1 MAASAQDCTTQISLK
16 RCLDQMLKQT
26 LKQTHAGLSR
36 VLPGRKAVAVLV
48 EPTIQP
54 ATLKILHRAAN
65 TFSGTGGIKFSVL
78 SRQLSTTGLRA
89 LYLRY
94 GALLVT
100 GGYRDT
106 VTLLPIRLLP
116 VAAVDPLLD
125 PMAMWGW
132 HNVIE
137 ALSPCTP
144 ARLKESR
151 TTFGVLIRGLVS
163 VGLGKCYIF
172 GTGPS
177 LNKAADM
184 DFKDGYRIICNT
196 ICKDRDLVLKLQPHI
211 LVAGDALYHFSDTKH
226 AKAFLTD
233 VELRMEECNFAF
245 CYPAIFDAFVTN
257 RLARFKDRLIPIP
270 YGKRFDLTVDMM
282 QNFTLPNTGNV
293 LGLLLLPIGCQLA
306 KEIWMLGFDG
316 RKPTDKLFWTNSTQH
331 SYPEFVEEMRVEYPA
346 FYNHFVPSDKPRAYV
361 ESVHGDAL
369 DQAMTIAE
377 QNGWSFTLLSPSTSP
392 ALAKRRVA
400 YRGIE
405 SAI

>member
-1 MAASAQDCTTQISLK
+1 M
-16 RCLDQMLKQT
+16 
-26 LKQTHAGLSR
+26 
-36 VLPGRKAVAVLV
+36 AVLA
-48 EPTIQP
+48 EPTIPP

-65 TFSGTGGIKFSVL
+65 TFSGTDGIKFHVL
-78 SRQLSTTGLRA
+78 SRQLSTIALRA

-94 GALLVT
+94 GGLLVT

-106 VTLLPIRLLP
+106 ATLLPTRLLP

-137 ALSPCTP
+137 ALSPFTP
-144 ARLKESR
+144 ARLKESK
-151 TTFGVLIRGLVS
+151 TTFAVLIRGLVS
-163 VGLGKCYIF
+163 VGLSRCYIF

-177 LNKAADM
+177 LEKAAEM
-184 DFKDGYRIICNT
+184 DFTDGFRIICNT
-196 ICKDRDLVLKLQPHI
+196 ICKDRDLFRKLQPHI

-226 AKAFLTD
+226 AQAFLTD
-233 VELRMEECNFAF
+233 VERRMGEFNFAF
-245 CYPAIFDAFVTN
+245 CYPAVFDAFVKN
-257 RLARFKDRLIPIP
+257 RMARFKDRLIPIP
-270 YGKRFDLTVDMM
+270 IGRELDLTVDMTQM
-282 QNFTLPNTGNV
+282 FALPNTGNV
-293 LGLLLLPIGCQLA
+293 LGLLLLPIACQLA

-316 RKPTDKLFWTNSTQH
+316 RKPTDKLFWTNSTKH
-331 SYPEFVEEMRVEYPA
+331 SYPELVEEMSLEYPA
-346 FYNHFVPSDKPRAYV
+346 FYHHFVPSDKPRTYV

-400 YRGIE
+400 YRGLE